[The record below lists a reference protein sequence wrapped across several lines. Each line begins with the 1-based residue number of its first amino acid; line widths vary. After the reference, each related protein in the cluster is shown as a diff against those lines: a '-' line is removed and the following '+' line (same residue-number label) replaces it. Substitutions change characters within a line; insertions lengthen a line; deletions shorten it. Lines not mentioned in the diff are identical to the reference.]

1 MSREQRAPKRR
12 GFWQSETKDKHGL
25 FYSFVSGD
33 LSSRAGRANSTFKQ
47 IYSIWLTRS
56 SHSRLR
62 QPHTAQFPMNSHTQH
77 GHTALSLELE
87 T

>member
-33 LSSRAGRANSTFKQ
+33 LSSRVGRANSTLKQ

-56 SHSRLR
+56 SHSRLW

-77 GHTALSLELE
+77 GHTALSLEPE